1 MFEYHAWVTIQ
12 HSAGDESDAELRA
25 AHRKVEQE
33 LEALSGGTGLVD
45 LRWVNGMSQLH
56 LSGFLNRRSGEG
68 QDVIDVFCQV
78 GRVAHGSYG
87 VFYML
92 DDEDPSGK
100 NNEFQVLVM
109 RRGDVTQQPDRFLSP
124 CIPAIED
131 EEE

>member
-25 AHRKVEQE
+25 AYRKVEQE
-33 LEALSGGTGLVD
+33 LEALHGGTGLVD

-56 LSGFLNRRSGEG
+56 LSGFLNRRAGEG
-68 QDVIDVFCQV
+68 QDVIDAFFRL
-78 GRVAHGSYG
+78 GLVARGSYG
-87 VFYML
+87 IFYML

-109 RRGDVTQQPDRFLSP
+109 RRGDITQQPDHFLSP
-124 CIPAIED
+124 CIPVIED